1 MSTAASNDDR
11 RLGRPR
17 DARVEGAVIDAA
29 RSLLAEK
36 GFAGTT
42 IEAIA
47 SRAGV
52 GKATIYRRWPT
63 REALLVAVTAVD
75 LPPIEMPDSGDLRAD
90 LVHLFTQL
98 SHQISSSGPASY
110 MGDLISESTRNPAMR
125 ADFQRLVNARRALC
139 AEVIDRAK
147 QRGVVRKTV
156 DPDLVLDLIGG
167 AIVYRKLFRDEHTD
181 AKVIQAAIDAVL
193 DGILADS

>member
-1 MSTAASNDDR
+1 MSTTANDDDR

-17 DARVEGAVIDAA
+17 DARVDAAVMDAA

-42 IEAIA
+42 VEAIA

-75 LPPIEMPDSGDLRAD
+75 LPPIEAPDTGDLRAD
-90 LVHLFTQL
+90 LVHVFTQL
-98 SHQISSSGPASY
+98 SQQISSSGPASY

-125 ADFQRLVNARRALC
+125 ADFQRLVTARRALC

-147 QRGVVRKTV
+147 QRGEVRTDV

-167 AIVYRKLFRDEHTD
+167 VIVYRKLFREERTEGE
-181 AKVIQAAIDAVL
+181 VIEAAVQAVL
-193 DGILADS
+193 DGILVD